1 MGGCA
6 PPLRSEGKIKKL
18 QLAISRK
25 DDVIRES
32 KQHIDRLTESAAA
45 LAVGE
50 EAARSDALA
59 QTLRADLAK
68 KSDEMKHLREL
79 VSRYEAGMNQGLA
92 SAELAGRRE
101 SEAWHL
107 AGEEAREMHSRTLSL
122 LECTR
127 SLSLIVVRNA
137 AAMRTAA
144 GVSGAGGQ
152 GAPPASAEGGAGGD
166 RTHQASVRAA
176 SEVLAEFVQTLGGR
190 PQADVPERWRREL
203 LTSLVETAH
212 SESEWAETV
221 LANALGFAPSADA
234 WGQEGSAE
242 AAEPGGGAMLADELE
257 YVSQRMAWSLQES
270 PSGAAEAESPPPSP
284 EI

>member
-1 MGGCA
+1 
-6 PPLRSEGKIKKL
+6 
-18 QLAISRK
+18 
-25 DDVIRES
+25 
-32 KQHIDRLTESAAA
+32 
-45 LAVGE
+45 
-50 EAARSDALA
+50 
-59 QTLRADLAK
+59 
-68 KSDEMKHLREL
+68 
-79 VSRYEAGMNQGLA
+79 MNQGLA
-92 SAELAGRRE
+92 SAEQAGRRE

-176 SEVLAEFVQTLGGR
+176 SEALAEFVQTLGGR

-234 WGQEGSAE
+234 WVQEGSAE

-270 PSGAAEAESPPPSP
+270 PSGAAEAESHHLRPKFRACTLCTQCRSSRSCSCRLP
-284 EI
+284 EILIILCLRVLSAPPVLYSDAGCLKPGGTVCLSRASAPRSWSTRRRASWPRRRCG